1 MRLFVG
7 NLSHDSTEDSIRQA
21 FSAYGTV
28 GEVKMMTD
36 RDTGRPRGF
45 GFVDMSADT
54 EAQAAIDGLN
64 GAELDGRAV
73 NVNEAHA
80 RPERSDGGGR
90 GRGGSGQRW

>member
-7 NLSHDSTEDSIRQA
+7 NLSYDSTEESIRQA
-21 FSAYGTV
+21 FSAYGSV
-28 GEVKMMTD
+28 GEVNMMTD

-45 GFVDMSADT
+45 GFVDMPTDS

-64 GAELDGRAV
+64 GAQLEGRAL

-80 RPERSDGGGR
+80 RPERRDGGGR
-90 GRGGSGQRW
+90 GQRW